1 MHDFAG
7 GGPVHLLGGMNS
19 FVGVIFLGPRKGRF
33 DKNRR
38 EADYSESSP
47 TNQLLG
53 LLVLWFAWIGF
64 NCGSSFGITED
75 KWLVATRTAVS
86 TMNASMGGG
95 LMGIKYI
102 PNGQQ
107 TVNLYGIRPYEW
119 NPRWSHIFI
128 SNQCVYST
136 LGGNHYWSHWFTH
149 SLLDQ

>member
-1 MHDFAG
+1 MNMGVHDFAG

-19 FVGVIFLGPRKGRF
+19 FVGVVFLGPRKGRF

-95 LMGIKYI
+95 LMGI
-102 PNGQQ
+102 
-107 TVNLYGIRPYEW
+107 
-119 NPRWSHIFI
+119 
-128 SNQCVYST
+128 VYSQWSTKDKKSSALT
-136 LGGNHYWSHWFTH
+136 LA
-149 SLLDQ
+149 LC

>member
-1 MHDFAG
+1 MGVHDFAG
-7 GGPVHLLGGMNS
+7 VGPVHLLGGMNS

-64 NCGSSFGITED
+64 NCRSSFGITED

-95 LMGIKYI
+95 LMGIIYSQWST
-102 PNGQQ
+102 NGQF
-107 TVNLYGIRPYEW
+107 VRCL
-119 NPRWSHIFI
+119 
-128 SNQCVYST
+128 
-136 LGGNHYWSHWFTH
+136 
-149 SLLDQ
+149 